1 MLTFKDFAVGQIYRS
16 GPCVVPKDE
25 VQILY
30 NALGGTGAFE
40 LLSFAEQ
47 SIFNQWAA
55 SSLTMKLV
63 ATGELQVVGGTQ
75 GLGVEEL
82 EWGVPIKGEDT
93 LRLESC
99 VTMVRESRSDRD
111 FGIIKLQTTTRNQ
124 DGEVVQ
130 ILTHAIRVAK

>member
-16 GPCVVPKDE
+16 GPCVVSKDE

-40 LLSFAEQ
+40 LLSVAEQ

-55 SSLTMKLV
+55 SSLTMKLM

-124 DGEVVQ
+124 DGEAVQ